1 LQETDSFGDHPGAMA
16 DRKQLIRDAFAGLAA
31 GDVEPIRDLFT
42 ADARWVGVPSGEADT
57 AMCPNRAAIVDML
70 QRHLEKGRGFVLGG
84 LLEEGD
90 RVAAEVTIR
99 DPEWS
104 GPVTIFKVFTFRPGE
119 DKVVRLNDCIDES
132 YARQV
137 LAA

>member
-1 LQETDSFGDHPGAMA
+1 MA

-31 GDVEPIRDLFT
+31 RDVEPIRDLFT
-42 ADARWVGVPSGEADT
+42 ADARWVGVPSGET
-57 AMCPNRAAIVDML
+57 EIAMCPNR
-70 QRHLEKGRGFVLGG
+70 ESGRGFVLGG
-84 LLEEGD
+84 LIEGGD
-90 RVAAEVTIR
+90 RVAAEVTVS
-99 DPEWS
+99 DPSWS
-104 GPVTIFKVFTFRPGE
+104 GPVTIFKVFTFGSGE

>member
-1 LQETDSFGDHPGAMA
+1 MA

-31 GDVEPIRDLFT
+31 RDVEPIRDLFT
-42 ADARWVGVPSGEADT
+42 ADARWVGVPSGET
-57 AMCPNRAAIVDML
+57 EIAMCPNRAAIIDVL
-70 QRHLEKGRGFVLGG
+70 QRHLESGRGFVLGG
-84 LLEEGD
+84 LIEGGD
-90 RVAAEVTIR
+90 RVAAEVTVS
-99 DPEWS
+99 DPSWS
-104 GPVTIFKVFTFRPGE
+104 GPVTIFKVFTFGSGE